1 MPVSSPSTES
11 ALDLQT
17 LHDDGSPPKHRL
29 ASAKHAEDIFWLLKD
44 AAMPR
49 LNRAA
54 VTAGMFNGNPP
65 YNSQKMRQRGEAWMA
80 NFSSL
85 EGASRLESAKTPF
98 YDLLTSA
105 NLYADCETRV
115 STETMTAAEAT
126 RIRSEHFHTMLQSY
140 TAFHQ
145 AWWEMLHGYIGFNKG
160 FLWWPRADS
169 WHFECLPW
177 QKVYFPDGAGINVE
191 KWNCFV
197 LEHAWTVEELYGFI
211 RDKGAAEA
219 AGYNVKQ
226 VSKAI
231 RSAVPR
237 DLASIEDPL
246 AVQQALKNSELYTSM
261 AGRTVQAAS
270 IYVKEFDGTWSRMMV
285 TTESRSGDSSKSSA
299 RPMSPL
305 EAQAYQQGKAGEE
318 SDGKKRSALGPK
330 DWLYYKQNV
339 GENIYQIIAPFI
351 YEAEDGGINTVG
363 GLGRRILPQM
373 QFKDRMLCGQAN
385 NVLLGSTIILQ
396 AQIGGSHA
404 KQGVVQIGG
413 GVTTLPPGYTV
424 QQASI
429 VGNVEQ
435 TLVVNQ
441 DMDRRLDAST
451 GTYRPQF
458 EKPGG
463 NPETATAAQ
472 QRFAQATVL
481 SNSAVLRFYVQ
492 ADKFYD
498 ECYRR
503 ATLDIPS
510 ASKLPAH
517 VAAREFQA
525 ACKDEGLS
533 DKQLKD
539 RRPGFIRAT
548 RNIGNGSPVMR
559 QQVAG
564 ALSQAVP
571 FLGPRGLDQWKEMY
585 VAAWAGQ
592 QGVARL
598 LPKEDR
604 AQIPTRDDYDA
615 VGENADFQT
624 GGQVLFA
631 DWQDHEAHA
640 RTHLAAGVAAVQAAT
655 QGADPATPFAFLQTM
670 MPHAAQHIQ
679 KIGRKSVRDELQAAY
694 KQLAQ
699 AAKQVEQQAMQQ
711 MKQAQDAQQK
721 QGEGMSEL
729 QVKMAELQLKVQEMQ
744 MKMQLDQQKAQQE
757 MQLKEKE
764 LDHEIE
770 LDERRFKHEEA
781 QARQQ
786 LQFDQQ
792 KQSSELQM
800 QKQKQVAEGEMM
812 KQKMTMQKQQMQ
824 QKADNGGD
832 TK

>member
-1 MPVSSPSTES
+1 MSTSPDS
-11 ALDLQT
+11 ALELAT
-17 LHDDGSPPKHRL
+17 ITKDGKPPKDRL
-29 ASAKHAEDIFWLLKD
+29 TSAKQAEDIFWLLKD
-44 AAMPR
+44 AAAPR
-49 LNRAA
+49 QQRAA
-54 VTAGMFNGNPP
+54 TTAGMFNGNAP
-65 YNSQKMRQRGEAWMA
+65 YNPQKMRQRGEAWMA

-85 EGASRLESAKTPF
+85 EGPSRLENAKTPF
-98 YDLLTSA
+98 YDLLTAA

-115 STETMTAAEAT
+115 STETLPAAEAT

-140 TAFHQ
+140 PAFHM
-145 AWWEMLHGYIGFNKG
+145 AWWEMLHGFIGFNKG

-177 QKVYFPDGAGINVE
+177 QKVYFPDATGINVE
-191 KWNCFV
+191 KWNCFA
-197 LEHAWTVEELYGFI
+197 LEHSWTVEELWGFVK
-211 RDKGAAEA
+211 DEGAAKA

-226 VSKAI
+226 VIKAI

-237 DLASIEDPL
+237 DIASNDDPMAL
-246 AVQQALKNSELYTSM
+246 QQALKNSELHTSM
-261 AGRTVQAAS
+261 ASRTVQAAS
-270 IYVKEFDGTWSRMMV
+270 IFVKEFDGTWSRMMV
-285 TTESRSGDSSKSSA
+285 TTESRTGDSSKGSA

-305 EAQAYQQGKAGEE
+305 EAHDYQRGEAGIEP
-318 SDGKKRSALGPK
+318 DGKRRSRLKDG
-330 DWLYYKQNV
+330 DWLYYKQDI
-339 GENIYQIIAPFI
+339 GDNIFQIICPFI

-363 GLGRRILPQM
+363 GLGRRILSQM

-385 NVLLGSTIILQ
+385 NVLLGNCIILQ
-396 AQIGGSHA
+396 AQTGGAHT

-413 GVTTLPPGYTV
+413 GVVTLPPGYVV
-424 QQASI
+424 QQSSI

-435 TLVVNQ
+435 TLAVNM
-441 DMDRRLDAST
+441 DLDRRLDAST

-458 EKPGG
+458 EKPSG

-503 ATLDIPS
+503 ATLEVPS

-517 VAAREFQA
+517 VAAREFQE
-525 ACKDEGLS
+525 ACREDGLS
-533 DKQLKD
+533 KKQIED
-539 RRPGFIRAT
+539 RKPGFIRAMRT
-548 RNIGNGSPVMR
+548 IGNGSPVMR
-559 QQVAG
+559 QQTAG
-564 ALSQAVP
+564 ALAQVVP

-585 VAAWAGQ
+585 VSAYAGQ
-592 QGVARL
+592 QGVGRL

-604 AQIPTRDDYDA
+604 NQVPTRDDYDA

-640 RTHLAAGVAAVQAAT
+640 RTHLAAGVAAIQAAG

-699 AAKQVEQQAMQQ
+699 GAKQVEQAAMQQ
-711 MKQAQDAQQK
+711 MKQAQDAQGK
-721 QGEGMSEL
+721 QAEGMSEIQL
-729 QVKMAELQLKVQEMQ
+729 KMAELNLKVQEMQ
-744 MKMQLDQQKAQQE
+744 AKMALQKQEADQKMALEERKLEHEIQLDDK
-757 MQLKEKE
+757 
-764 LDHEIE
+764 
-770 LDERRFKHEEA
+770 RFEHEEKMA
-781 QARQQ
+781 TQELEHQAKK
-786 LQFDQQ
+786 DNA
-792 KQSSELQM
+792 ELQ
-800 QKQKQVAEGEMM
+800 QQQR
-812 KQKMTMQKQQMQ
+812 KMTMEGQMMRQKMEIQSK
-824 QKADNGGD
+824 KANESSGDNRNS
-832 TK
+832 